1 MPATGPASDPAQ
13 RNYIYADEHPA
24 FVTTRGGIAY
34 VKEQP
39 GLIMLT
45 VQWPCFYNY
54 KIAGTFFY

>member
-45 VQWPCFYNY
+45 VQ
-54 KIAGTFFY
+54 